1 MQIEDGAACSDLN
14 MMGCSLACEF
24 NVPATCCP
32 GTCAK
37 CKKEAFK
44 ETLKKAR
51 AFRENLE

>member
-1 MQIEDGAACSDLN
+1 
-14 MMGCSLACEF
+14 MGCSLACEF